1 MSRIAIIGSGKIGSA
16 LAARFDAAGI
26 AAVIANSRGPA
37 SLVNV
42 TARFGENF
50 KAVEAGEVLGAD
62 NRHPRGA
69 FRFGACSCQ

>member
-37 SLVNV
+37 SLVDLV
-42 TARFGENF
+42 
-50 KAVEAGEVLGAD
+50 KD
-62 NRHPRGA
+62 
-69 FRFGACSCQ
+69 